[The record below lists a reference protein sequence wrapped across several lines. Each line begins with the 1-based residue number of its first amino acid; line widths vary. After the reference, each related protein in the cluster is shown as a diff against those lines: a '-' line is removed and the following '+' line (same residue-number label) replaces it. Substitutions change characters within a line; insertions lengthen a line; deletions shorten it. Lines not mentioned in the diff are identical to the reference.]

1 MHRTFLA
8 RLLSVAAGVNA
19 IGSSKLSGSRL
30 RPRSR
35 QQLAAHACNG
45 SAVSGERLRNLL
57 DQNLDD
63 ELHRQMLAYGQR
75 YDIQTGLLN
84 YQSFQES
91 LAGLLRNAEPGQ
103 EFALVWID
111 LLNLRREFS
120 LWGSKGAEGL
130 ARHVSSSLRTAADA
144 ESLLG
149 RFGARCFLAAMAAS
163 KFDRGDRARIQALV
177 DALEPLRVLGSEIK
191 PEVAAGV
198 AFYPSDTTSAEDLVR
213 FSSLAAARAS
223 STRSSVV
230 MTFQAEMNNLIMR
243 DHRLEVEMHKGLDR
257 GQFCTFYQPKL
268 SLTTGE
274 VLGAEALTRWSHP
287 EWGPVTPTEFIPI
300 AERSRLIHRIFDFS
314 LRSALKDTQRWREMG
329 LILPIISVNAS
340 AASVYTKDFVRNLR
354 ATLVEIPIAPTIL
367 EIEVTESMLFDDEDL
382 FTQVVHELQDA
393 GVRIVI
399 DDFGT
404 RYTGFNVLKKLTL
417 DAMKIDRCFI
427 HGIDRSQDMR
437 ALCQTIVAMARQLKM
452 RTVAEGIEEPG
463 ELEVMREIGCDAGQ
477 GFLFQRPM
485 PAEAFP
491 AFLREWPE
499 RMRSFGFVAGF
510 EQTALN
516 PIAKMA

>member
-1 MHRTFLA
+1 MRSGNLK
-8 RLLSVAAGVNA
+8 
-19 IGSSKLSGSRL
+19 KL
-30 RPRSR
+30 P
-35 QQLAAHACNG
+35 ACDCTG
-45 SAVSGERLRNLL
+45 SAVLEMKLRNRL

-91 LAGLLRNAEPGQ
+91 LAALLRNAEPGQ

-120 LWGSKGAEGL
+120 LWGSKGAESL
-130 ARHVSSSLRTAADA
+130 VRHVSSSLRGAADA
-144 ESLLG
+144 DSLLG
-149 RFGARCFLAAMAAS
+149 RFGARCFLAVMSAS
-163 KFDRGDRARIQALV
+163 KFDRGDRARIQTLV
-177 DALEPLRVLGSEIK
+177 NALEPLRAPGSEIK
-191 PEVAAGV
+191 PEIAAGV
-198 AFYPSDTTSAEDLVR
+198 AFYPSDTDSAEDLVR
-213 FSSLAAARAS
+213 FSSLAAAGAGHS
-223 STRSSVV
+223 NSTTVIA
-230 MTFQAEMNNLIMR
+230 FNAGMNSLIMR
-243 DHRLEVEMHKGLDR
+243 DHRLEVEMHKGLDQ
-257 GQFCTFYQPKL
+257 GQFCTFYQPKV

-274 VLGAEALTRWSHP
+274 VLGAEALTRWTHP
-287 EWGPVTPTEFIPI
+287 EWGPVAPSEFIPI

-314 LRSALKDTQRWREMG
+314 LRSALKDAQRWRDMG
-329 LILPIISVNAS
+329 LTLPIVSVNAS
-340 AASVYTKDFVRNLR
+340 AANVLTEGFVSNVR
-354 ATLVEIPIAPTIL
+354 AMLAEIPIAPTVL

-382 FTQVVHELQDA
+382 FTHVVRELQDA

-417 DAMKIDRCFI
+417 NAMKIDRCFI

-437 ALCQTIVAMARQLKM
+437 AMCQTIVAMGRQLKM

-463 ELEVMREIGCDAGQ
+463 ELAVMREIGCDAGQ
-477 GFLFQRPM
+477 GYLFQRPM
-485 PAEAFP
+485 PAEAVP

-499 RMRSFGFVAGF
+499 RSRIFGFVASGNRS
-510 EQTALN
+510 TIDTM
-516 PIAKMA
+516 PKMA

>member
-1 MHRTFLA
+1 
-8 RLLSVAAGVNA
+8 
-19 IGSSKLSGSRL
+19 
-30 RPRSR
+30 
-35 QQLAAHACNG
+35 
-45 SAVSGERLRNLL
+45 
-57 DQNLDD
+57 
-63 ELHRQMLAYGQR
+63 
-75 YDIQTGLLN
+75 
-84 YQSFQES
+84 
-91 LAGLLRNAEPGQ
+91 
-103 EFALVWID
+103 
-111 LLNLRREFS
+111 
-120 LWGSKGAEGL
+120 
-130 ARHVSSSLRTAADA
+130 
-144 ESLLG
+144 
-149 RFGARCFLAAMAAS
+149 
-163 KFDRGDRARIQALV
+163 
-177 DALEPLRVLGSEIK
+177 
-191 PEVAAGV
+191 
-198 AFYPSDTTSAEDLVR
+198 
-213 FSSLAAARAS
+213 
-223 STRSSVV
+223 
-230 MTFQAEMNNLIMR
+230 
-243 DHRLEVEMHKGLDR
+243 
-257 GQFCTFYQPKL
+257 
-268 SLTTGE
+268 
-274 VLGAEALTRWSHP
+274 
-287 EWGPVTPTEFIPI
+287 
-300 AERSRLIHRIFDFS
+300 
-314 LRSALKDTQRWREMG
+314 
-329 LILPIISVNAS
+329 
-340 AASVYTKDFVRNLR
+340 
-354 ATLVEIPIAPTIL
+354 
-367 EIEVTESMLFDDEDL
+367 MLFDDEDL